1 MKTVSN
7 MIDLT
12 RIRSIKSLEEMK
24 KDIIEFINNPLML
37 EIYRED
43 VSLGEDAYAD
53 DKEQAEQLLVKIEK
67 RSVSLTKFNQREAK
81 QKSQT
86 KKLSD

>member
-7 MIDLT
+7 MIDLN

-24 KDIIEFINNPLML
+24 KDITEFINNPLML
-37 EIYRED
+37 EIYSND
-43 VSLGEDAYAD
+43 ISLGEDAYAD

-67 RSVSLTKFNQREAK
+67 RISSLSKFLQKEAK
-81 QKSQT
+81 SQN
-86 KKLSD
+86 KKKE